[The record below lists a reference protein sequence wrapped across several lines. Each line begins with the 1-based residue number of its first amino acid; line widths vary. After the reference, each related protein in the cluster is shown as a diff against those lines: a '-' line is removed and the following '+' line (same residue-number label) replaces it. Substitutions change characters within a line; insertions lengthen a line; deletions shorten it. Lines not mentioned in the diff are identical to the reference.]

1 MILTAYLMLR
11 SSKTQSLQ
19 QIADKIIE
27 VGGSA
32 TASAS
37 GNGLT
42 LQISA
47 KKEKFEEFFQYVVD
61 VLKTPAFEQSQFDLI
76 KSQTLSSLDRPYT
89 EPDTVSS
96 LTMARTIEIY
106 QPGDL
111 SSISSQNWPKNSI
124 RKRLANRL
132 WHCISSF

>member
-1 MILTAYLMLR
+1 MKQYVQESKQYLYSKDKQIQRGKLKNGIKYALFPTTTRDDKVYATISLDFGTAQSLMNKGEILDLTAYLMLR

-47 KKEKFEEFFQYVVD
+47 KK
-61 VLKTPAFEQSQFDLI
+61 
-76 KSQTLSSLDRPYT
+76 KSLR
-89 EPDTVSS
+89 
-96 LTMARTIEIY
+96 
-106 QPGDL
+106 
-111 SSISSQNWPKNSI
+111 
-124 RKRLANRL
+124 
-132 WHCISSF
+132 SFPVCG

>member
-1 MILTAYLMLR
+1 MNKGEILDLTAYLMLR

-47 KKEKFEEFFQYVVD
+47 KKEKFEEF
-61 VLKTPAFEQSQFDLI
+61 
-76 KSQTLSSLDRPYT
+76 SSMWL
-89 EPDTVSS
+89 
-96 LTMARTIEIY
+96 M
-106 QPGDL
+106 
-111 SSISSQNWPKNSI
+111 
-124 RKRLANRL
+124 
-132 WHCISSF
+132 C